1 MSSKKSSLMATEH
14 GRTAWAGSKP
24 APATPIAGLFVNN
37 IYPGQEDK
45 KTMTLIRDIGLATG
59 DPFLLF
65 KNTRQ
70 FECEIEGKE
79 FDVYEFHLKED
90 LFSSFKAEI
99 TLVSD
104 RRLESSELL
113 GKNVRS
119 KIEGRVSERYI
130 HGHISEYEELPMR
143 KGYHLFKITI
153 VSELWVL
160 TQIKTIQIYQNMTVP
175 QIIEEVFK
183 SSRILFD
190 NYSLRLIMKYK
201 PREYCVQYRETNMD
215 FIKRLMAEEGMFF
228 YHEFTDKGWKLI
240 ITDTYMYHESI
251 PGHSKVVIFSEKG
264 QLVTIEDHITQ
275 FEAMERITAERVHL
289 KDYHFK
295 RPSLHPQA
303 QAKHKVVKNF
313 YTIYDY
319 PGSLDDDQTGSR
331 LADVHLQRITWKK
344 KTFKGE
350 GVCRQLTPGHV
361 FTLADHIED
370 DFNADYI
377 VTSVTHKGKQP
388 QVLRELEGSE
398 TGTQYGN
405 TFTCIPADVTYRP
418 ALRKKPSVKGIQSA
432 VVTGPPNEEIYVD
445 EWGRIKIKFHWDL
458 LGQEER
464 TSCWVRVSQ
473 MWAGGFGGCESIFTP
488 RIGQE
493 VLVDFLD
500 GDPDRP
506 VVVGTV
512 FNASAGPPYNLPQ
525 HKTRSTIKTHTVKGE
540 GFNELRFED
549 LKGSEEIYI
558 HGQKDW
564 NIEILNDKG
573 QTIGHDE
580 KLDVKNDR
588 TKTVGHDQKEE
599 IKNDK
604 SITVGK
610 NHTETIGENMSV
622 KIGKNFDETTGENKT
637 VDVGKNFRN
646 TIGENADVSVKGN
659 ETVDI
664 GKNHKN
670 TISENSVRDVGKD
683 MTVRVG
689 SNSSLTVDK
698 NISASAQENVT
709 TTSGKNFSITS
720 SGGDVVIRAGG
731 ASVTITKSGDIKL
744 DGVNISVNAAGKI
757 TMKGTNI
764 NQN

>member
-1 MSSKKSSLMATEH
+1 
-14 GRTAWAGSKP
+14 
-24 APATPIAGLFVNN
+24 
-37 IYPGQEDK
+37 
-45 KTMTLIRDIGLATG
+45 MTLIRDIGLATG

-70 FECEIEGKE
+70 FECEIEGEE

-99 TLVSD
+99 TIVSD

-119 KIEGRVSERYI
+119 TIEGRVSERYI

-143 KGYHLFKITI
+143 KSTHLFKITI

-160 TQIKTIQIYQNMTVP
+160 TQIKTIQVFQDMTVP
-175 QIIEEVFK
+175 EIIEEVFK

-190 NYSLRLIMKYK
+190 NYTLRLIMKYN

-228 YHEFTDKGWKLI
+228 YHEFNEKKCQLI
-240 ITDTYMYHESI
+240 ITDTYMYHQNI
-251 PGHSKVVIFSEKG
+251 PGHSKVVIYSEKG
-264 QLVTIEDHITQ
+264 QLVTLEDHITQ
-275 FEAMERITAERVHL
+275 FETMERMTAERVHL

-303 QAKHKVVKNF
+303 KSKHKDVQNY

-319 PGSLDDDQTGSR
+319 PGYLDDDQTGNR
-331 LADVHLQRITWKK
+331 LADVYLQRITWKK

-361 FTLADHIED
+361 FTLADHINSD
-370 DFNADYI
+370 YNTDYI
-377 VTSVTHKGKQP
+377 VVSVTHQGKQP
-388 QVLRELEGSE
+388 QVMQALEGSE
-398 TGTQYGN
+398 RGTQYGN
-405 TFTCIPADVTYRP
+405 TFTCIPADVTFRP
-418 ALRKKPSVKGIQSA
+418 TLRKKPSVKGIQSA
-432 VVTGPPNEEIYVD
+432 VVTGPENEEIYID
-445 EWGRIKIKFHWDL
+445 QWGRIKIKFHWDL

-473 MWAGGFGGCESIFTP
+473 TWAGGFGGCETIFTP

-512 FNASAGPPYNLPQ
+512 FNANAGPPYNLPE

-549 LKGSEEIYI
+549 LKGKEEIYI

-580 KLDVKNDR
+580 RLDVKNDR
-588 TKTVGHDQKEE
+588 TKTVGHDQKED

-604 SITVGK
+604 TITVGK
-610 NHTETIGENMSV
+610 NHTESIGENMKV
-622 KIGKNFDETTGENKT
+622 TIGKNLDESTGENKT
-637 VDVGKNFRN
+637 VSVGKNL
-646 TIGENADVSVKGN
+646 DDKVSDDAKIN
-659 ETVDI
+659 I
-664 GKNHKN
+664 GKNK
-670 TISENSVRDVGKD
+670 TLSVGENSTIDTGKDLTETIGSKHKLDVGDDSSVSVGKNLSV
-683 MTVRVG
+683 MVGQKTVLTSEDQITIKCG
-689 SNSSLTVDK
+689 SSSIIMKSDGKIQIKGMDITID
-698 NISASAQENVT
+698 A
-709 TTSGKNFSITS
+709 SGKLVTKGQDIT
-720 SGGDVVIRAGG
+720 G
-731 ASVTITKSGDIKL
+731 
-744 DGVNISVNAAGKI
+744 N
-757 TMKGTNI
+757 
-764 NQN
+764 